1 MSWTRRDAHSD
12 RVGTAAARET
22 PIFPR
27 LNQKITAYHAQ
38 AGDLDWSDS
47 KEWSSSKSDGG
58 GYFSDRRR
66 NIPNYASAIV
76 SAKGI
81 VTSTS
86 SL

>member
-12 RVGTAAARET
+12 RVGTAA
-22 PIFPR
+22 PGDPDIPPVD
-27 LNQKITAYHAQ
+27 QKITAYHAQ